1 MFSDRSPA
9 LIGAACAAIVM
20 ALTPG
25 LASAQTMGGWLPVP
39 VQRQIPAPPAG
50 TIGLPASTQTPASPA
65 VERPSAST
73 MPLISLVPGIADP
86 QLPSLS
92 RATTGQTA
100 MPVVMFRA
108 NPPPEHGPVQQEV
121 TVAKPPPEPAY
132 QTVWQP
138 PVQAPAPPPHQ
149 YVTDTSALPRLRE
162 TRGPWT
168 RIYQDSRRAVVRD
181 LPEALADSLPWVDR
195 DRKDESLDEVLARV
209 SDELTRARISD
220 PEWANAAEREL
231 RALDAR
237 LLMMPEPPPEAAAS
251 ISSEA
256 EPANRHARPFRPRP
270 VWPGAQATS
279 EPQVRPATLTTF
291 GIEETGP
298 TALGVAGTW
307 APPIDIEPPETAPQ
321 PPPRN
326 PQRRDR
332 RQ

>member
-1 MFSDRSPA
+1 MFSNRSPA
-9 LIGAACAAIVM
+9 LSGAAYAAIVM

-25 LASAQTMGGWLPVP
+25 LVSAQTMGGWLPAP
-39 VQRQIPAPPAG
+39 AQRQIPAPPAG
-50 TIGLPASTQTPASPA
+50 TIELLAPAPTPAPHMVEPPASPA
-65 VERPSAST
+65 
-73 MPLISLVPGIADP
+73 MPLVSLVPGTANP

-108 NPPPEHGPVQQEV
+108 NPPPEPSPVQQEV

-132 QTVWQP
+132 QPVWQP
-138 PVQAPAPPPHQ
+138 PVQAQISPPYQ
-149 YVTDTSALPRLRE
+149 YVSETSALPQLRE
-162 TRGPWT
+162 PRGPWT

-237 LLMMPEPPPEAAAS
+237 LDRMPEPPPETAGS
-251 ISSEA
+251 IGHMA

-291 GIEETGP
+291 GIEDTGP
-298 TALGVAGTW
+298 TAQGVAGSWT
-307 APPIDIEPPETAPQ
+307 PPIDFEPVETAPP
-321 PPPRN
+321 PPPRTQ
-326 PQRRDR
+326 QRRGR

>member
-1 MFSDRSPA
+1 MFSDRTPA
-9 LIGAACAAIVM
+9 LIGAGCAAIVM

-25 LASAQTMGGWLPVP
+25 LLSAQTMGGWLSSPAP
-39 VQRQIPAPPAG
+39 RQIPAPPAG
-50 TIGLPASTQTPASPA
+50 TIEAPTPAPPAAEGPSP
-65 VERPSAST
+65 PT
-73 MPLISLVPGIADP
+73 LPLVSLVPGVTDL

-108 NPPPEHGPVQQEV
+108 YPRPEPSPVQQEAAV
-121 TVAKPPPEPAY
+121 SKPPPEPAY
-132 QTVWQP
+132 HAMWQP
-138 PVQAPAPPPHQ
+138 PALTQTAPPYQ
-149 YVTDTSALPRLRE
+149 YVTDAIALPRLRE
-162 TRGPWT
+162 PRGPWT

-181 LPEALADSLPWVDR
+181 LPETLADSLPWVDR
-195 DRKDESLDEVLARV
+195 DRKDERLDEVLARV
-209 SDELTRARISD
+209 SDELNRARVSD

-231 RALDAR
+231 RALGAR
-237 LLMMPEPPPEAAAS
+237 LDRMPEPPPEAAAS
-251 ISSEA
+251 ISPQT

-291 GIEETGP
+291 GIEESGP
-298 TALGVAGTW
+298 TAMGVAGTW
-307 APPIDIEPPETAPQ
+307 TPPFDVEPTEIAPQ
-321 PPPRN
+321 PPPRA